1 MKKLVNIFC
10 ILAFLAG
17 PATVSADNFED
28 LVQKLNSSDRDSQIS
43 AVQELAKRRD
53 EKAVEALLTF
63 IFTKAEDWRVKIRA
77 IGLLGE
83 IPSIDVSDRL
93 VTVFND
99 PFLNDECPAMKWHT
113 AVALGQRFNKGTR
126 AVGTLIEAISYN
138 NLLIQEAAIQSLGK
152 IGDPAAVPYLVAALD
167 DSRFAIKYNA
177 VKALESIGS
186 KEALPFLRTRA
197 GKEEDAFLREELR
210 RTIRNIGSSD

>member
-1 MKKLVNIFC
+1 MKNLIKIFW
-10 ILAFLAG
+10 ILAFLMV
-17 PATVSADNFED
+17 PATVSAGDFED
-28 LVQKLNSSDRDSQIS
+28 LIQKLNSRDTAAQIS

-53 EKAVEALLTF
+53 ERRVEALLTF
-63 IFTKAEDWRVKIRA
+63 VFTKTENWKVKIRA

-83 IPSIDVSDRL
+83 IPSLDVSDKL

-126 AVGTLIEAISYN
+126 AVGTLIEALTYK

-152 IGDPAAVPYLVAALD
+152 IGDPAATPYLVAVLD

-177 VKALESIGS
+177 VKALENIGRKRLS
-186 KEALPFLRTRA
+186 PFCRRALKRKKTPFL
-197 GKEEDAFLREELR
+197 GKRFERQ
-210 RTIRNIGSSD
+210 